1 MGFSRQETWNW
12 LPFPSPGELPDV
24 GIEPR
29 SPTLQADALLT
40 ELRGKPYI
48 RFSLKISHVYI
59 SKAEE
64 LTLKVDMEIETETL
78 ELYEAF
84 LYSHSQLCFV
94 LSSYHSFT
102 TEFST
107 SLFTTDLLSGWFHL

>member
-1 MGFSRQETWNW
+1 MGFSRQEYWSR
-12 LPFPSPGELPDV
+12 LPFPSPGELPDA
-24 GIEPR
+24 GIEPG

-40 ELRGKPYI
+40 ELCGKPYI
-48 RFSLKISHVYI
+48 KFSLKISHVYI

-64 LTLKVDMEIETETL
+64 LTSKVDVETEML

-84 LYSHSQLCFV
+84 LYNHSQLGFV

-102 TEFST
+102 TESNT
-107 SLFTTDLLSGWFHL
+107 SLFTSGFLSGWFHL

>member
-1 MGFSRQETWNW
+1 MGFSRQEYWRR
-12 LPFPSPGELPDV
+12 LPFPSPGQLPDA

-40 ELRGKPYI
+40 ELCGKSYT

-64 LTLKVDMEIETETL
+64 LTSKVDVETEML
-78 ELYEAF
+78 ELYAF
-84 LYSHSQLCFV
+84 LYNHSQLGFV

-102 TEFST
+102 TEFNT
-107 SLFTTDLLSGWFHL
+107 SLFTIGFLSGWFHL